1 MKPQCGLPIKT
12 LLLALIVPLCLQ
24 FRSCGRTSRAS
35 LHASCQQFILSFQLI
50 INVKVQSSN
59 FKVKNLKGQCSRF
72 KLQSQQIIKFK
83 VQSSNF
89 KVKFPTSQSYCTDDA
104 TVAFVPTVKCR
115 DCRSSFLDEL
125 PTIRVKVPGS
135 TPYFMAAS

>member
-1 MKPQCGLPIKT
+1 MFKVQ
-12 LLLALIVPLCLQ
+12 
-24 FRSCGRTSRAS
+24 TSKSAN
-35 LHASCQQFILSFQLI
+35 H
-50 INVKVQSSN
+50 KVQSP
-59 FKVKNLKGQCSRF
+59 KF

-83 VQSSNF
+83 VQWSNF
-89 KVKFPTSQSYCTDDA
+89 KVKFPTFQSYCADDA
-104 TVAFVPTVKCR
+104 TVAFVPTVKRR

>member
-1 MKPQCGLPIKT
+1 MFK
-12 LLLALIVPLCLQ
+12 LQ
-24 FRSCGRTSRAS
+24 S
-35 LHASCQQFILSFQLI
+35 QLI
-50 INVKVQSSN
+50 IKFNVQWSK

-83 VQSSNF
+83 VQWSKF
-89 KVKFPTSQSYCTDDA
+89 KVKFPTFQSYCADDA
-104 TVAFVPTVKCR
+104 TVAFVPTVKRR